1 MNFNHKMNPF
11 ISVIIPTYNHATYI
25 GEALDSVL
33 QQTYENLEI
42 IIIDNYSDDNTE
54 QIVSSIKDLRIQYWK
69 FHNDG
74 VIAASRNFG
83 VDKAN
88 GKIIAFL
95 DSDDIWEPEKLH
107 HQVQHLETNN
117 DISIVASNYY
127 IIGESPLWRNRL
139 NFDNKMYKDY
149 YYQDLVLDNTV
160 INSSAIVKRD
170 VFDKVG
176 GLDENPQYIAFE
188 DWDLWLRCCQHG
200 KLRIISTPVVGYR
213 IHSGNAKNKLDIHTR
228 SLILLEK
235 HRTLGN
241 LDSKL
246 FKNAFGIRSLLL
258 GRSYYTS
265 GNRTSSIKQYLRAL
279 WYASGVINKIR
290 SLFGIFISLLPKKF
304 GDSIILTVNNRFKNS
319 KQYIC

>member
-1 MNFNHKMNPF
+1 MNNSHPLV
-11 ISVIIPTYNHATYI
+11 SVIIPTYNHATYI

-69 FHNDG
+69 FHNNG

-95 DSDDIWEPEKLH
+95 DSDDVWEPEKLH
-107 HQVQHLETNN
+107 RQVQHLERNN

-149 YYQDLVLDNTV
+149 YYQDLILDNTV
-160 INSSAIVKRD
+160 INSSAVVKRE

-176 GLDENPQYIAFE
+176 GLDEDPQYFAFE
-188 DWDLWLRCCQHG
+188 DWDLWLRCCRHG

-213 IHSGNAKNKLDIHTR
+213 IHSGNAKNKLEIHTR
-228 SLILLEK
+228 SLNLLKK
-235 HRTLGN
+235 HRTLGY
-241 LDSKL
+241 LDSRL
-246 FKNAFGIRSLLL
+246 FNNALGVKSLLL

-265 GNRTSSIKQYLRAL
+265 GDRTSSIKQYLKAF
-279 WYASGVINKIR
+279 WYANGAMNKVR
-290 SLFGIFISLLPKKF
+290 SLFGILISLLPKKI
-304 GDSIILTVNNRFKNS
+304 GEGMILTANSGFK
-319 KQYIC
+319 KFQQYVS